1 MCCKIS
7 TVFGFLFGCLGAAGQ
22 SSSDIATFGAI
33 RTAVRDTIQGNRNF
47 QLFRDKQY
55 DLFLCSYPGRLGMS
69 DSPLEPAAM
78 VAIHIETYRAELTR
92 LRVPE
97 SVWSRNL
104 AALDQF
110 GARSVR
116 WNGAHDNRFDDMMR
130 QVEKGLADS
139 VIAYGRSAPG
149 GPQFMWEGGCGAGE
163 AEVTISSEGL
173 SRSVTVGRRG
183 WRSGAFYHRVPGCDS
198 AVAKRRCLRDGRR
211 GTDHSNLRVP
221 VFWLRSQRTPESPD
235 DLGAGGW
242 RGDRIG
248 ILGPVPP
255 FHVPNPD
262 YQSSRGER
270 IFLHTGGAGG
280 LPGRLPI
287 AGQGSTCIGPI

>member
-1 MCCKIS
+1 MCCKIG

-33 RTAVRDTIQGNRNF
+33 RTAVRDRIQGNRNF

-55 DLFLCSYPGRLGMS
+55 DLFLCSYPGQLGMS

-78 VAIHIETYRAELTR
+78 VALHIETYRAELTR

-163 AEVTISSEGL
+163 AEVTITSTPGGARISYISLFQYRLCQHRNVNPEDSTRCEG
-173 SRSVTVGRRG
+173 
-183 WRSGAFYHRVPGCDS
+183 WIS
-198 AVAKRRCLRDGRR
+198 AVKLHEDMI
-211 GTDHSNLRVP
+211 GTYRYIAAWP
-221 VFWLRSQRTPESPD
+221 
-235 DLGAGGW
+235 GG
-242 RGDRIG
+242 
-248 ILGPVPP
+248 
-255 FHVPNPD
+255 
-262 YQSSRGER
+262 YQSRGMFDISGKTTVNITR
-270 IFLHTGGAGG
+270 
-280 LPGRLPI
+280 
-287 AGQGSTCIGPI
+287 